1 MRALLRTIKIA
12 AITTALSVS
21 FTAISYAGQW
31 KQDTTGSWWQE
42 DNGSYPVNTWG
53 WIDGNQDG
61 VSECYYFDGNG
72 YCLTNAVTPDGYQVN
87 GDGAW
92 AVNGVVQTQGQQSA
106 ASYKE
111 KVVGTWEV
119 DSEKT
124 NAENDLSLQMMFGS
138 GIKYGDELVLNED
151 GTASWYIGIGNGGS
165 GTYVLD
171 GSTVTLTYVD
181 YEEQDQRV
189 MTLRSLKEA
198 GKSYIRMNYENY
210 DLYWVKKQENTGR
223 ELLVEE

>member
-1 MRALLRTIKIA
+1 MRTLFRTIKIA
-12 AITTALSVS
+12 AITTAVSVS

-42 DNGSYPVNTWG
+42 DNGSYPVNTWS

-61 VSECYYFDGNG
+61 VSECYYFDGSG
-72 YCLTNAVTPDGYQVN
+72 YRLTNTVTPDGYQVN

-92 AVNGVVQTQGQQSA
+92 VVNGVVQTQGQQGA
-106 ASYKE
+106 TSYKE

-138 GIKYGDELVLNED
+138 GIKYGDELILNED
-151 GTASWYIGIGNGGS
+151 GTASWYIGIGS

-171 GSTVTLTYVD
+171 GSTVILTYVD
-181 YEEQDQRV
+181 YEEQDERV
-189 MTLRSLKEA
+189 MSLRSLEEA
-198 GKSYIRMNYENY
+198 GKSYILMNYENY
-210 DLYWVKKQENTGR
+210 DLYWVKK
-223 ELLVEE
+223 

>member
-1 MRALLRTIKIA
+1 MRTLFRTIKIA

-21 FTAISYAGQW
+21 FIAISYAGQW

-42 DNGSYPVNTWG
+42 DNGSYPVNTWS

-72 YCLTNAVTPDGYQVN
+72 YRLTNAVTPDGYQVN

-92 AVNGVVQTQGQQSA
+92 IVNGVVQTQGQQGA
-106 ASYKE
+106 TSYTE

-124 NAENDLSLQMMFGS
+124 NAKNDLSLQMMFGS
-138 GIKYGDELVLNED
+138 GIKYGDELILNED

-171 GSTVTLTYVD
+171 GSTVILTYVD
-181 YEEQDQRV
+181 YEEQDERA
-189 MTLRSLKEA
+189 MTLRNLEEA
-198 GKSYIRMNYENY
+198 GKSYILMNYENY
-210 DLYWVKKQENTGR
+210 DLYWVKK
-223 ELLVEE
+223 

>member
-1 MRALLRTIKIA
+1 MKKLVKTVKVTTLA
-12 AITTALSVS
+12 AVLSLS

-42 DNGSYPVNTWG
+42 DNGSYPVNTWS

-61 VSECYYFDGNG
+61 VSECYYFDGSG
-72 YCLTNAVTPDGYQVN
+72 YRLTNTVTPDGYQVN

-92 AVNGVVQTQGQQSA
+92 VVNGVVQTQGQQSA
-106 ASYKE
+106 TSYKE

-119 DSEKT
+119 DPEKT
-124 NAENDLSLQMMFGS
+124 NAENDSSLQVMFGS
-138 GIKYGDELVLNED
+138 GIKYGYELVLNED

-171 GSTVTLTYVD
+171 GSIVTLTYVD

-189 MTLRSLKEA
+189 MTLRSLEEA

-210 DLYWVKKQENTGR
+210 DLYWVKK
-223 ELLVEE
+223 

>member
-1 MRALLRTIKIA
+1 MRTLFRTIKIA
-12 AITTALSVS
+12 AITTAVSVS

-42 DNGSYPVNTWG
+42 DNGSYPVNTWS

-61 VSECYYFDGNG
+61 VSECYYFDGSG
-72 YCLTNAVTPDGYQVN
+72 YRLTNTVTPDGYQVN

-92 AVNGVVQTQGQQSA
+92 VVNGVVQTQGQQGA
-106 ASYKE
+106 TSYKE

-138 GIKYGDELVLNED
+138 GIKYGDELILNED

-171 GSTVTLTYVD
+171 GSTVILTYVD
-181 YEEQDQRV
+181 YEEQDERV
-189 MTLRSLKEA
+189 MSLRSLEEA
-198 GKSYIRMNYENY
+198 GKSYILMNYENY
-210 DLYWVKKQENTGR
+210 DLYWVKK
-223 ELLVEE
+223 